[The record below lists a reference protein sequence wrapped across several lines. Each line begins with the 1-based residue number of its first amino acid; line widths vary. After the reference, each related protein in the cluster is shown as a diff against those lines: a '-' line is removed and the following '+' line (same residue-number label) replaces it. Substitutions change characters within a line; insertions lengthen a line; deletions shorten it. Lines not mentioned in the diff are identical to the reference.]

1 MSDSPKIHR
10 RDALRTLAASGGAA
24 LALKGAAAG
33 AANTPDPAS
42 LPPVRDFGGLR
53 TRYCFSVSVFF
64 KERIMIDAPYRRAF
78 VPAIGG
84 EIWGPRL
91 SGIVVPYG
99 GADFGGGGG
108 PLDAH
113 YMFRADD
120 GTPIYINNRGYMKR
134 VGAPAS
140 VERSEGPTRADG
152 SFDQNFVAPPD
163 SDVPLRMRTSP
174 YFEAPADSA
183 HAWMNSTVFIGH
195 GLRRTDPDRTVFTY
209 YEVL

>member
-1 MSDSPKIHR
+1 MIDR
-10 RDALRTLAASGGAA
+10 RDALRVMAVTGGAA
-24 LALKGAAAG
+24 LAARSTVAAAQN
-33 AANTPDPAS
+33 APDPAT
-42 LPPVRDFGGLR
+42 LPEPKDFGGMR
-53 TRYCFSVSVFF
+53 TRYAFSVSVFF
-64 KERIMIDAPYRRAF
+64 RERIQIDSPYSRAF

-134 VGAPAS
+134 IGARAS
-140 VERSEGPTRADG
+140 VERTMKPRNADG
-152 SFDQNFVAPPD
+152 TFDQNFVAPAD
-163 SDVPLRMRTSP
+163 SVVPLRMRTSP
-174 YFEAPADSA
+174 YFEAPSDSA

>member
-1 MSDSPKIHR
+1 MIDR
-10 RDALRTLAASGGAA
+10 RDALRVMAATGGAA
-24 LALKGAAAG
+24 LAARSTVAEAQ
-33 AANTPDPAS
+33 NVPDPAT
-42 LPPVRDFGGLR
+42 LPEPKDFGGLR
-53 TRYCFSVSVFF
+53 TRYAFSVSVFF
-64 KERIMIDAPYRRAF
+64 KERIMVDSPYSRAF

-134 VGAPAS
+134 IGARAS
-140 VERSEGPTRADG
+140 VERTMRPRNADG

-163 SDVPLRMRTSP
+163 SAVPLRMRTSP
-174 YFEAPADSA
+174 YFEAPSDSA

>member
-1 MSDSPKIHR
+1 MIDR
-10 RDALRTLAASGGAA
+10 RDALRVMAATGGAA
-24 LALKGAAAG
+24 LAARSAVAE
-33 AANTPDPAS
+33 AQNVPDPAT
-42 LPPVRDFGGLR
+42 LPEPKDFGGLR
-53 TRYCFSVSVFF
+53 TRYAFSVSVFF
-64 KERIMIDAPYRRAF
+64 KERIMVDSPYSRAF

-99 GADFGGGGG
+99 GADYGGGGG

-134 VGAPAS
+134 IGARAS
-140 VERSEGPTRADG
+140 VERTMRPRNADG
-152 SFDQNFVAPPD
+152 TFEQTFVAPPD
-163 SDVPLRMRTSP
+163 NQVPLRMRTSP
-174 YFEAPADSA
+174 YFEAPSDSA

>member
-1 MSDSPKIHR
+1 MIDR
-10 RDALRTLAASGGAA
+10 RDAIRTLAVTGGAA
-24 LALKGAAAG
+24 LAARSTTAAAHG
-33 AANTPDPAS
+33 LAAED
-42 LPPVRDFGGLR
+42 LPPVRDFGGLQ
-53 TRYCFSVSVFF
+53 TRYAFSVSVFF
-64 KERIMIDAPYRRAF
+64 KERVMIDAPFRRAF

-91 SGIVVPYG
+91 TGIVVPYG

-120 GTPIYINNRGYMKR
+120 DTPIYINNRGYMRR
-134 VGAPAS
+134 VGADPADS
-140 VERSEGPTRADG
+140 VNRTVGPVDEDG
-152 SFDQNFVAPPD
+152 SFSQDFIAPPD

-174 YFEAPADSA
+174 FFEAPANSA
-183 HAWMNSTVFIGH
+183 HAWMNSTLFIGH

>member
-1 MSDSPKIHR
+1 MIDR
-10 RDALRTLAASGGAA
+10 REVMQGAIAGGALLAAT
-24 LALKGAAAG
+24 GAAAQDRVVQS
-33 AANTPDPAS
+33 TS
-42 LPPVRDFGGLR
+42 GGLR
-53 TRYCFSVSVFF
+53 ARYAFSVSVFF
-64 KERIMIDAPYRRAF
+64 RERVMIDAPYRRAF

-91 SGIVVPYG
+91 TGIVVPYG

-134 VGAPAS
+134 VGADPADG
-140 VERSEGPTRADG
+140 VNRRVGPVRADG

-163 SDVPLRMRTSP
+163 SEVPLRMRTSP
-174 YFEAPADSA
+174 FFEAPTDSA
-183 HAWMNSTVFIGH
+183 HAWMNSALFIGH

>member
-1 MSDSPKIHR
+1 MIDR
-10 RDALRTLAASGGAA
+10 RDALRVMAATGGAA
-24 LALKGAAAG
+24 LAARSAVAE
-33 AANTPDPAS
+33 AQNVPDPAT
-42 LPPVRDFGGLR
+42 LPEPKDFGGLR
-53 TRYCFSVSVFF
+53 TRYAFSVSVFF
-64 KERIMIDAPYRRAF
+64 KERISIDSPYSRAF

-99 GADFGGGGG
+99 GADYGGGGG

-134 VGAPAS
+134 IGARAS
-140 VERSEGPTRADG
+140 VERTMRPRNADG
-152 SFDQNFVAPPD
+152 TFSQDFTAPAD
-163 SDVPLRMRTSP
+163 SVVPLRMRTSP
-174 YFEAPADSA
+174 YFEAPSDSA

-195 GLRRTDPDRTVFTY
+195 GLRRMDPDRTVFTY

>member
-1 MSDSPKIHR
+1 MIGR
-10 RDALRTLAASGGAA
+10 RDAIRALAATGGAA
-24 LALKGAAAG
+24 LAARSVTASAQAQPDAG
-33 AANTPDPAS
+33 D
-42 LPPVRDFGGLR
+42 LPPVRDFGGLQ
-53 TRYCFSVSVFF
+53 TRYAFSVSVFF
-64 KERIMIDAPYRRAF
+64 KERIMIDAPFRRAF

-91 SGIVVPYG
+91 TGIVVPYG

-120 GTPIYINNRGYMKR
+120 GTPIYINNRGYMRR
-134 VGAPAS
+134 VGAEPS
-140 VERSEGPTRADG
+140 VERSMAPVNADG
-152 SFDQNFVAPPD
+152 SFSQDFVAPPD

-174 YFEAPADSA
+174 FFEAPADSA
-183 HAWMNSTVFIGH
+183 HAWMNSTLFIGH
-195 GLRRTDPDRTVFTY
+195 GLRRTDPDRTIFTY

>member
-1 MSDSPKIHR
+1 MIDR
-10 RDALRTLAASGGAA
+10 RDALRVMAATGGAA
-24 LALKGAAAG
+24 LAARSTTAMAEN
-33 AANTPDPAS
+33 APDPAT
-42 LPPVRDFGGLR
+42 LPEPRDFGGLR
-53 TRYCFSVSVFF
+53 TRYAFSVSVFF
-64 KERIMIDAPYRRAF
+64 KERIMIDSPYSRAF

-134 VGAPAS
+134 IGAAAS
-140 VERSEGPTRADG
+140 VERTMKPRNADG
-152 SFDQNFVAPPD
+152 TFDQNFVAPPD
-163 SDVPLRMRTSP
+163 SAVPLRMRTSP

>member
-1 MSDSPKIHR
+1 MIDR
-10 RDALRTLAASGGAA
+10 RDAIRALAITGGAV
-24 LALKGAAAG
+24 LTVRSAAAAVQG
-33 AANTPDPAS
+33 PDAED
-42 LPPVRDFGGLR
+42 LPPVRDFGGLQ
-53 TRYCFSVSVFF
+53 TRYAFSVSVFF
-64 KERIMIDAPYRRAF
+64 KERVMIDAPYRRAF

-91 SGIVVPYG
+91 TGIVVPYG

-134 VGAPAS
+134 VGADPADG
-140 VERSEGPTRADG
+140 VNRTVGPVNEDG
-152 SFDQNFVAPPD
+152 SFSQDFVAPPD

-174 YFEAPADSA
+174 FFEAPASSA
-183 HAWMNSTVFIGH
+183 HAWMNSTLFIGH

>member
-1 MSDSPKIHR
+1 MIDR
-10 RDALRTLAASGGAA
+10 RDALRVMAATGGAA
-24 LALKGAAAG
+24 LAARSAVAE
-33 AANTPDPAS
+33 AENAPDPAT
-42 LPPVRDFGGLR
+42 LPPPHDFGGLR
-53 TRYCFSVSVFF
+53 TRYAFSVSVFF
-64 KERIMIDAPYRRAF
+64 RERIQIDSPYSRAF

-134 VGAPAS
+134 VGARAS
-140 VERSEGPTRADG
+140 VERTMKPRNADG
-152 SFDQNFVAPPD
+152 TFDQNFVAPPD
-163 SDVPLRMRTSP
+163 SAVPLRMRISP
-174 YFEAPADSA
+174 YFEAPSDSA

>member
-1 MSDSPKIHR
+1 MIDR
-10 RDALRTLAASGGAA
+10 RDAIRTLAVTGGAA
-24 LALKGAAAG
+24 LAARGATAAAHG
-33 AANTPDPAS
+33 PAAED
-42 LPPVRDFGGLR
+42 LPPVRDFGGLQ
-53 TRYCFSVSVFF
+53 TRYAFSVSVFF
-64 KERIMIDAPYRRAF
+64 KERVMIDAPYRRAF

-91 SGIVVPYG
+91 TGIVVPYG

-140 VERSEGPTRADG
+140 VERSEGPTNADG
-152 SFDQNFVAPPD
+152 SFSQDFVAPPD

-174 YFEAPADSA
+174 FFEAPADSA
-183 HAWMNSTVFIGH
+183 HAWMNSTLFIGH

>member
-1 MSDSPKIHR
+1 MIHR
-10 RDALRTLAASGGAA
+10 RGMMA
-24 LALKGAAAG
+24 GAAAG
-33 AANTPDPAS
+33 GAMLAARGAQAAQ
-42 LPPVRDFGGLR
+42 PPVVQSPSGGLR
-53 TRYCFSVSVFF
+53 ARYAFSVSVFF
-64 KERIMIDAPYRRAF
+64 KERVMIDAPFRRAF

-120 GTPIYINNRGYMKR
+120 GTPIYINNRGYMKQVGGNPMDQVNRR
-134 VGAPAS
+134 VGP
-140 VERSEGPTRADG
+140 VRPDG
-152 SFDQNFVAPPD
+152 TFDQAFVAPPD
-163 SDVPLRMRTSP
+163 SQVPLRMRTSP
-174 YFEAPADSA
+174 FFEAPENSR
-183 HAWMNSTVFIGH
+183 HAWMNSTLFIGH

>member
-1 MSDSPKIHR
+1 MINR
-10 RDALRTLAASGGAA
+10 RNALKAVAVTGGAA
-24 LALKGAAAG
+24 LAARSAGAAA
-33 AANTPDPAS
+33 ANVPDPES
-42 LPPVRDFGGLR
+42 LPEPRDFGGLQ
-53 TRYCFSVSVFF
+53 TRYAFSVSVFF

-78 VPAIGG
+78 VPALGG

-134 VGAPAS
+134 VGEPAS
-140 VERSEGPTRADG
+140 VERTRRPSNADG
-152 SFDQNFVAPPD
+152 SFSQDFVAPPD
-163 SDVPLRMRTSP
+163 SDVPLRMRVSP
-174 YFEAPADSA
+174 FFEAPADSA
-183 HAWMNSTVFIGH
+183 HAWMNSTLFIGH

>member
-1 MSDSPKIHR
+1 MIDR
-10 RDALRTLAASGGAA
+10 RDAILGLAATSGAA
-24 LALKGAAAG
+24 LAARSASAAAQCS
-33 AANTPDPAS
+33 PAS
-42 LPPVRDFGGLR
+42 GDLPPVHDFGGLR
-53 TRYCFSVSVFF
+53 TRYAFSVSVFF
-64 KERIMIDAPYRRAF
+64 KERIMIDAPFRRAF
-78 VPAIGG
+78 VPAVGG

-134 VGAPAS
+134 IGAPVT
-140 VERSEGPTRADG
+140 VERTEGPVKPDG
-152 SFDQNFVAPPD
+152 SFSQEFVAPPD
-163 SDVPLRMRTSP
+163 SEVPLRMRTSP
-174 YFEAPADSA
+174 FFEAPANSI
-183 HAWMNSTVFIGH
+183 HAWMNSTLFIGH
-195 GLRRTDPDRTVFTY
+195 GLRRIDPDRTIFTY

>member
-1 MSDSPKIHR
+1 MIDR
-10 RDALRTLAASGGAA
+10 RDALRVMAATGGAA
-24 LALKGAAAG
+24 LAARSTVAMAEN
-33 AANTPDPAS
+33 APDPAT
-42 LPPVRDFGGLR
+42 LPEPKDFGGLR
-53 TRYCFSVSVFF
+53 TRYAFSVSVFF
-64 KERIMIDAPYRRAF
+64 RERIQIDSPYSRAF

-134 VGAPAS
+134 IGARAS
-140 VERSEGPTRADG
+140 VERTMKPRNADG
-152 SFDQNFVAPPD
+152 TFDQNFVAPAD
-163 SDVPLRMRTSP
+163 SVVPLRMRTSP
-174 YFEAPADSA
+174 YFEAPSDSA